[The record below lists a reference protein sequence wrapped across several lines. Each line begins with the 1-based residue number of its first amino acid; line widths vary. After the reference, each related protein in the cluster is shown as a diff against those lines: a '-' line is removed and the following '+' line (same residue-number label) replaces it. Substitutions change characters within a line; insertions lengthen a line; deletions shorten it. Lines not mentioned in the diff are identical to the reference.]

1 MLFENITILD
11 ENYQLQSNMYVG
23 IKDDKITYI
32 GKEAPVKDFG
42 SKYKVKGN
50 KILMPGFFNAHAHI
64 PMSILRSH
72 GGGLNLSDWLNT
84 KIFPFEGKLTEEDVY
99 NSTLLGIAESLKFGI
114 VCHNDMYMKLG
125 QMCKAYAESGIKA
138 NVNDA
143 AVCFDERDFKELPCF
158 SSTVE
163 LMKEYNTNY
172 NGRVQVEF
180 GLHAEYT
187 STEKIVRGVADA
199 CKEYNSPVHVHVSE
213 TAFET
218 EECKKRRNGRTPVE
232 YLHDCGLF
240 DVRATAAHCVH
251 ITENDAKILA
261 EKNVT
266 IGTCPI
272 SNLKL
277 ASGIMPAKLAMDHG
291 INIAVGTDG
300 VASNNN
306 VNYLEDLKFYSLI
319 HKGASGNPT
328 LISLGETFYAGTRAG
343 ALAMGR
349 LDSGIIKEGFKADL
363 IIVDGDGPH
372 MQPPENMLDHLIYSS
387 LGSDICLTMVD
398 GQVLY
403 KDGEY
408 LTIDVEKAIYNVKN
422 SFNRIIT
429 SI

>member
-11 ENYQLQSNMYVG
+11 ENHQLQPNMYVG
-23 IKDDKITYI
+23 IENDKITYI
-32 GKEAPVKDFG
+32 GKTAPEKNFG
-42 SKYKVKGN
+42 NSYKANGTKV
-50 KILMPGFFNAHAHI
+50 LMPGFFNAHAHV

-72 GGGLNLSDWLNT
+72 GGGLNLSDWLHT
-84 KIFPFEGKLTEEDVY
+84 KIFPFEEKLTNEDVY
-99 NSTLLGIAESLKFGI
+99 QATLLGIAESLKFGI
-114 VCHNDMYMKLG
+114 VCHNDMYMKLD
-125 QMCKAYAESGIKA
+125 QMCRAYAESGIKA

-143 AVCFDERDFKELPCF
+143 AVCFDDRDFKDLPCF
-158 SSTVE
+158 SSSVE
-163 LMKEYNTNY
+163 LMKEYNNSY

-180 GLHAEYT
+180 GLHGEYT
-187 STEKIVRGVADA
+187 STEKVVRGVAEA

-218 EECKKRRNGRTPVE
+218 DECKKRRNGRTPVE
-232 YLHDCGLF
+232 YLNDCGLF

-251 ITENDAKILA
+251 ISENDAKILA
-261 EKNVT
+261 EKKVT
-266 IGTCPI
+266 IGSCPI

-277 ASGIMPAKLAMDHG
+277 ASGIMPAKLALDYG
-291 INIAVGTDG
+291 INIAIGTDG

-306 VNYLEDLKFYSLI
+306 VNYLEDLKFFNLI
-319 HKGASGNPT
+319 HKGSSGDPT
-328 LISLGETFYAGTRAG
+328 LISIAQTLHSGTRAG

-349 LDSGIIKEGFKADL
+349 LDSGIIKEGYKADL

-372 MQPPENMLDHLIYSS
+372 MQPPENLLDHLIFSS

-398 GQVLY
+398 GQILY

-408 LTIDVEKAIYNVKN
+408 LTIDVEKVIFNVKN
-422 SFNRIIT
+422 SFDRIIA